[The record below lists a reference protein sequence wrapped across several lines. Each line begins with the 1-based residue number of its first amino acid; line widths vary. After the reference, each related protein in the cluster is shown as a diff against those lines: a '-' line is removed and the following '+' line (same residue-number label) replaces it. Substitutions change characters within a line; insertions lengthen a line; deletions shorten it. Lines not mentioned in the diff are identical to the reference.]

1 MPEFKIYYEKGEPP
15 ISLAYKE
22 DTLIEDIFKEF
33 SRNVNKDLKDLVFYY
48 KGSQIKYGNS
58 EKINK
63 SIFKAGD
70 KDFNIFAVSLTTI
83 SSEKVGEKEE
93 EEDLEDKEN
102 PEGETEKE
110 KKERLK
116 VDREKYND
124 IICPYCKTSA
134 IIDKRDNTN
143 YGLKILNCKN
153 FHYGQ
158 EISYDEYENYVV
170 DFVLIDKEK
179 EILKKFESKEEETD
193 EEKKEREEEKKRWEE
208 KINNNKEKY
217 NNMKEMFKCQLCN
230 NVKESFSY
238 PKDKFFICNCGS
250 VICKTCTS
258 LHKEAGNLHHMID
271 IDDKNYFCIKHGK
284 KFEFYCIDCNDN
296 FCKDC
301 KNIHS
306 NHEVKI
312 FTDKDI
318 KVQKSEV
325 EKLSSKIEE
334 QKKNLQNF
342 LKKAR
347 EELEDRLKI
356 IEDYANNYIKIENTL
371 IKRYESYFWNYQ
383 LLRNLKNK
391 SLFQNEVTNKLKEL
405 LNSYKNFDDIFP
417 KINKICS
424 VIKDAQ
430 KKKNSSEH
438 LIDKSIKYTA
448 KIKYKIYEEK
458 PIDRRVRLFDEIFV
472 KNNKDILS
480 LTVNGNQQDELKVYY
495 ENTND
500 KIKDLEVILREKP
513 GRNIIDMSYMFNN
526 CKNFTSFEL
535 INNGNTNNIFS
546 MEAMFQL
553 CPLNKIPQIAFNTQ
567 NLENIRAMFCKC
579 INLVDIS
586 SMNLWFQN
594 QNKNNNKLRNISML
608 FNGCISMKTIS
619 FPKMEKQKQIN
630 DISYLFNR
638 CRNLTDINDMDKL
651 NVSNVTN
658 MAGLFNGCVK
668 LKYPK
673 EINSWNTQNVRD
685 MSIVFQNCKSMQKID
700 FKWNMENLIKMNG
713 LFSHCSSLTS
723 LTKNFINSNIVN
735 VEEMVGVFNE
745 CNALEAIPELKYVTG
760 PFKVQNLSKMFNNC
774 RKLNS
779 LPSTLVSM
787 KFSNQEVFMKCTF
800 NGCNDNDVIKNVKRN
815 WERYMNKNNQKK
827 DGNQIN

>member
-1 MPEFKIYYEKGEPP
+1 MPEFKIYYKKGEDP
-15 ISLAYKE
+15 ISLSYPE
-22 DTLIEDIFKEF
+22 DTLIEDIFKDF
-33 SRNVNKDLKDLVFYY
+33 SGKVKKDLKDLVFYY

-93 EEDLEDKEN
+93 EDLEDKEN
-102 PEGETEKE
+102 PEGDTEKE

-208 KINNNKEKY
+208 KINNNKQKY
-217 NNMKEMFKCQLCN
+217 NNMKEMFKCQLCS
-230 NVKESFSY
+230 NVKESLSY

-250 VICKTCTS
+250 VICETCHS
-258 LHKEAGNLHHMID
+258 LHKDAGINHHMID

-284 KFEFYCIDCNDN
+284 KFESYCIDCNDN
-296 FCKDC
+296 ICKDC
-301 KNIHS
+301 EKFHP
-306 NHEVKI
+306 NHDIKS
-312 FTDKDI
+312 FKDI
-318 KVQKSEV
+318 KVKKTEI
-325 EKLSSKIEE
+325 EKLSSEIEK
-334 QKKNLQNF
+334 QKKNLLDF
-342 LKKAR
+342 ITKAR
-347 EELEDRLKI
+347 EELEEKLKT

-391 SLFQNEVTNKLKEL
+391 SLFQNEVTNKLKEI
-405 LNSYKNFDDIFP
+405 LNSYKNLDEIFP
-417 KINKICS
+417 KINEICTD
-424 VIKDAQ
+424 IKKAQ
-430 KKKNSSEH
+430 KKKNSDKHSH
-438 LIDKSIKYTA
+438 SIDKSIKYKA

-495 ENTND
+495 ENTDD
-500 KIKDLEVILREKP
+500 KIKELEVTLKEKP

-526 CKNFTSFEL
+526 CKNFSSFE
-535 INNGNTNNIFS
+535 IINGNTNNIFS

-553 CPLNKIPQIAFNTQ
+553 CTLNKIPQIAFNTQ

-594 QNKNNNKLRNISML
+594 QNKNNNKLNNISML
-608 FNGCISMKTIS
+608 FNGCINMKAFS
-619 FPKMEKQKQIN
+619 FPKMENHKQIS

-651 NVSNVTN
+651 KVSNVTN

-713 LFSHCSSLTS
+713 LFSQCSSLTS
-723 LTKNFINSNIVN
+723 LSKNFIYSNIAN

-787 KFSNQEVFMKCTF
+787 KFSNQEVFMKGTF

-827 DGNQIN
+827 NGNQIN